1 MRLSTICLK
10 TAPLHQA
17 LQLAILHANL
27 RHQMQQRHLLRLQLS
42 IVHAKVRQRIETT
55 RNQIALHTSRCQ
67 TAYHSNLNCSPSG
80 TAAA

>member
-27 RHQMQQRHLLRLQLS
+27 RQRMQRRHLLTLQPAIL
-42 IVHAKVRQRIETT
+42 HAKVRQRIETT
-55 RNQIALHTSRCQ
+55 RDQIAMHTSRCQ
-67 TAYHSNLNCSPSG
+67 
-80 TAAA
+80 AAFHIARASSL